1 MQNIFSP
8 YRVHQS
14 ILKKKFSTVA
24 HIQNQYSIMT
34 NVKEQISCQIDLFID
49 NNLLMYPSMHRRSSK
64 LVLIAAVAYLVV
76 FFALASG
83 LFNSII
89 EGSRRGTS
97 SFILPSR
104 SVQTIGET
112 IVTMM
117 ILFMGMVGA
126 FLLYR
131 SGKAITPKTQE
142 GLLAAGFT
150 VLMISLMIGFTL
162 INFKGLG

>member
-1 MQNIFSP
+1 
-8 YRVHQS
+8 
-14 ILKKKFSTVA
+14 
-24 HIQNQYSIMT
+24 
-34 NVKEQISCQIDLFID
+34 
-49 NNLLMYPSMHRRSSK
+49 MHYRSSK
-64 LVLIAAVAYLVV
+64 LVLIAAVVYLVV

-89 EGSRRGTS
+89 EGSRQGTS

-131 SGKAITPKTQE
+131 SGKAITPKTQA
-142 GLLAAGFT
+142 GLLAAGFA
-150 VLMISLMIGFTL
+150 VLGISLMIGFML
-162 INFKGLG
+162 INFKGLR

>member
-1 MQNIFSP
+1 
-8 YRVHQS
+8 
-14 ILKKKFSTVA
+14 
-24 HIQNQYSIMT
+24 
-34 NVKEQISCQIDLFID
+34 
-49 NNLLMYPSMHRRSSK
+49 MHYRSSK

-89 EGSRRGTS
+89 EGSRQGTRS

>member
-1 MQNIFSP
+1 MDPCLILFFKVIKSLSMVGTVFTCRGLP
-8 YRVHQS
+8 CTCKTFFLHRVHQS

-24 HIQNQYSIMT
+24 HIQNQYNIMT
-34 NVKEQISCQIDLFID
+34 NVKDQISCQIDLFID

-97 SFILPSR
+97 SFIL
-104 SVQTIGET
+104 
-112 IVTMM
+112 
-117 ILFMGMVGA
+117 
-126 FLLYR
+126 
-131 SGKAITPKTQE
+131 
-142 GLLAAGFT
+142 
-150 VLMISLMIGFTL
+150 
-162 INFKGLG
+162 

>member
-1 MQNIFSP
+1 MHYRSP
-8 YRVHQS
+8 KIV
-14 ILKKKFSTVA
+14 LLVA
-24 HIQNQYSIMT
+24 I
-34 NVKEQISCQIDLFID
+34 
-49 NNLLMYPSMHRRSSK
+49 
-64 LVLIAAVAYLVV
+64 AYLVV

-117 ILFMGMVGA
+117 ILFMGMVGT

-131 SGKAITPKTQE
+131 SGKAITSKTQE
-142 GLLAAGFT
+142 GLLAAGFA
-150 VLMISLMIGFTL
+150 VIGISLMLGFRL
-162 INFKGLG
+162 ITF